1 MPHIYVEV
9 SPAVYRKIGKK
20 GREALNAEW
29 RKLGAEGMR
38 GYSDKIFT
46 IEDVDIRWVKVHSS
60 AGTAAVTLIMQ
71 FTAGGPNGVLISK
84 VNDLCE
90 RINYVFIMA
99 LTMSK
104 ARAKYLSGMDIGII
118 PRPQQ
123 RGGYNYHTFKD

>member
-9 SPAVYRKIGKK
+9 SPSVYRKIGKK
-20 GREALNAEW
+20 GRKALNAEW
-29 RKLGAEGMR
+29 KKLGAESMK
-38 GYSDKIFT
+38 GYSDKPMT
-46 IEDVDIRWVKVHSS
+46 IKDVDIRWVKVYSS
-60 AGTAAVTLIMQ
+60 EGTAAVTLIVQ
-71 FTAGGPNGVLISK
+71 FTAGGPNGVLINK

-104 ARAKYLSGMDIGII
+104 ARAKYLTGMDIGII

-123 RGGYNYHTFKD
+123 RGGYHHHTFKD